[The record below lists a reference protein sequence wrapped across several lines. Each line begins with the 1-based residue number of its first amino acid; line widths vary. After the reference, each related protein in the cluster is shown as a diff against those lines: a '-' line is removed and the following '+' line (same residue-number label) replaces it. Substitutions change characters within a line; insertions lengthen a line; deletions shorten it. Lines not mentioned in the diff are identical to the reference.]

1 VNPVR
6 IAGVGTSAFGRLTDS
21 PSEALV
27 AAAVT
32 EAMDDAGATPADLDA
47 IYLGSVFGAPG
58 VANRVTDHA
67 GLHGVPIIR
76 MEAACASGTTAFHE
90 AVQNIAHGRFRTV
103 LAVGVEHMSSAFPR
117 GPIVPEP
124 TDREQRTGLALPA
137 LYALQAH
144 RYLYDHDTTADA
156 LAHVAVKNKRHGSRN
171 PRAHLAKGDVTL
183 DDVLAAPMV
192 ADPLTR
198 LQCCPLTDGA
208 AAAVVTGPSGPS
220 GTIGTSGAA
229 VVEVLASEMVS
240 GVPWAAGTPD
250 RYWGSGP
257 VRRAAAAAYAAA
269 GVGPGDVQVAEVH
282 DAFTIGEVLAVEALG
297 LVDAGTA
304 ARRVVDGGL
313 ALGAND
319 GPVVNPS
326 GGLLSRGHPLGA
338 TGLAQLA
345 EITWQL
351 RGEAADRQV
360 PDARLGLVETMG
372 GGAAGVDGNAA
383 VVTLLRRAR

>member
-1 VNPVR
+1 MNPVW
-6 IAGVGTSAFGRLTDS
+6 ISGVGTSAFGRLTDQA
-21 PSEALV
+21 PEALV
-27 AAAVT
+27 AAAVG
-32 EAMDDAGATPADLDA
+32 EAMDTAGVTPADLDA

-58 VANRVTDHA
+58 IANRVTDHT

-90 AVQNIAHGRFRTV
+90 AVQNIGYGRFRTV
-103 LAVGVEHMSSAFPR
+103 LAIGVEHMSSAFPR

-144 RYLYDHDTTADA
+144 RYLHDTGATAEEV
-156 LAHVAVKNKRHGSRN
+156 AHVAVKNKRHGSLN

-183 DDVLAAPMV
+183 DEVLAAPMV

-208 AAAVVTGPSGPS
+208 AAAVVTSDPGTAAGPP
-220 GTIGTSGAA
+220 
-229 VVEVLASEMVS
+229 VEVLASEMVS
-240 GVPWAAGTPD
+240 GVPWGATSPD
-250 RYWGSGP
+250 RYWGVGP
-257 VRRAAAAAYAAA
+257 VRRAATAAYAAA
-269 GVGPGDVQVAEVH
+269 GVAPADVHVAEVH

-297 LVDAGTA
+297 LAEVGTA
-304 ARRVVDGGL
+304 ATRIAAGELTIGTDR
-313 ALGAND
+313 

-351 RGEAADRQV
+351 RGEAAGRQF
-360 PDARLGLVETMG
+360 PDARIGLVETMG

-383 VVTLLRRAR
+383 VVTLLRRTR

>member
-1 VNPVR
+1 MTPVR
-6 IAGVGTSAFGRLTDS
+6 VAGVGTSAFGRLTDS
-21 PSEALV
+21 APEALV

-32 EAMDDAGATPADLDA
+32 EAMDDAATTPADLDA
-47 IYLGSVFGAPG
+47 VYLGSVFGAPG

-90 AVQNIAHGRFRTV
+90 AVQNIGHGRFRTV

-144 RYLYDHDTTADA
+144 RYAHDHRIPVDS

-183 DDVLAAPMV
+183 EEVLAAPMV

-208 AAAVVTGPSGPS
+208 AAAVVTGAPGPT
-220 GTIGTSGAA
+220 GRPA
-229 VVEVLASEMVS
+229 VEVLASEMVS
-240 GVPWAAGTPD
+240 GIPWGASSPD
-250 RYWGSGP
+250 PYWGSGP
-257 VRRAAAAAYAAA
+257 VRRAATAAYAAA
-269 GVGPGDVQVAEVH
+269 GVVPGDVQVAEVH

-297 LVDAGTA
+297 LVDPGTA
-304 ARRVVDGGL
+304 ASRIADGAL
-313 ALGAND
+313 ALGSGD
-319 GPVVNPS
+319 GPVINPS

-345 EITWQL
+345 EIVWQL

-383 VVTLLRRAR
+383 VVTLLRRAG

>member
-1 VNPVR
+1 MNQVW
-6 IAGVGTSAFGRLTDS
+6 ITGVGTSSFGRLADQTPGD
-21 PSEALV
+21 LV
-27 AAAVT
+27 ATAVT
-32 EAMDDAGATPADLDA
+32 EAMDDAGVTPADLDA

-58 VANRVTDHA
+58 IANRVTDHA

-76 MEAACASGTTAFHE
+76 LEAACASGTSAFHE
-90 AVQNIAHGRFRTV
+90 AVQNVGHGRFRTV
-103 LAVGVEHMSSAFPR
+103 LAVGVEHMSSTFPR

-144 RYLYDHDTTADA
+144 RYLHDTGTPAEA
-156 LAHVAVKNKRHGSRN
+156 IAGVAVKNKRHGSMN

-183 DDVLAAPMV
+183 DEVLAAPMV

-208 AAAVVTGPSGPS
+208 AAAVVSAERSETRP
-220 GTIGTSGAA
+220 TC
-229 VVEVLASEMVS
+229 VEVLASDMVS
-240 GVPWAAGTPD
+240 GIPWGAASTD
-250 RYWGSGP
+250 RYWGVGP
-257 VRRAAAAAYAAA
+257 VRRAAAAAYALA
-269 GVGPGDVQVAEVH
+269 GVTATDVHVAEVH

-297 LVDAGTA
+297 LAGPGTA
-304 ARRVVDGGL
+304 ARRIADGGF
-313 ALGAND
+313 AIGSAD
-319 GPVVNPS
+319 GPTINPS

-360 PDARLGLVETMG
+360 DDARVGLVETMG

-383 VVTLLRRAR
+383 VVTILRRTP